1 MLHACVQVIRAF
13 FAALNAFN
21 QATVGEPA
29 DDDNMYAAYDAV
41 QHYMKFIC
49 MPKLSGQHTGPV
61 CHASNHGTQVICL
74 LTAVLPRLFLA
85 GQITNMLVDFHYAQ
99 LLCSIL
105 SIPAGC
111 LTFDYKR
118 FVFLLSVLLALTP
131 SHETLHI
138 PHVFVC
144 MQAMTGMIFKK
155 LFNQALIVWDHCVY
169 VRERLLWYDTE
180 KAMPFLV
187 RDTLARLHR
196 AAAEVLYA
204 EADLVTPCCAT
215 FNVNWEQWLGHAPET
230 IMPVVNGLDFN
241 QVKTSMQ

>member
-1 MLHACVQVIRAF
+1 MLITICT
-13 FAALNAFN
+13 FA
-21 QATVGEPA
+21 
-29 DDDNMYAAYDAV
+29 
-41 QHYMKFIC
+41 H
-49 MPKLSGQHTGPV
+49 
-61 CHASNHGTQVICL
+61 
-74 LTAVLPRLFLA
+74 
-85 GQITNMLVDFHYAQ
+85 
-99 LLCSIL
+99 
-105 SIPAGC
+105 
-111 LTFDYKR
+111 
-118 FVFLLSVLLALTP
+118 
-131 SHETLHI
+131 
-138 PHVFVC
+138 HVFVC

-241 QVKTSMQ
+241 QVQTNMQ

>member
-1 MLHACVQVIRAF
+1 
-13 FAALNAFN
+13 
-21 QATVGEPA
+21 
-29 DDDNMYAAYDAV
+29 
-41 QHYMKFIC
+41 
-49 MPKLSGQHTGPV
+49 
-61 CHASNHGTQVICL
+61 
-74 LTAVLPRLFLA
+74 
-85 GQITNMLVDFHYAQ
+85 
-99 LLCSIL
+99 
-105 SIPAGC
+105 
-111 LTFDYKR
+111 
-118 FVFLLSVLLALTP
+118 
-131 SHETLHI
+131 
-138 PHVFVC
+138 
-144 MQAMTGMIFKK
+144 MIFKK

-241 QVKTSMQ
+241 QVKISMQWLHVQVSSTSHMSCIGTDIAASALLLLRPLSSSVCRADSQIVVFAAQSYAAVLSSHHTFFYHALCNSSYPNCLSSECDVAVQDSGESSF

>member
-1 MLHACVQVIRAF
+1 
-13 FAALNAFN
+13 
-21 QATVGEPA
+21 
-29 DDDNMYAAYDAV
+29 
-41 QHYMKFIC
+41 
-49 MPKLSGQHTGPV
+49 
-61 CHASNHGTQVICL
+61 
-74 LTAVLPRLFLA
+74 
-85 GQITNMLVDFHYAQ
+85 
-99 LLCSIL
+99 
-105 SIPAGC
+105 
-111 LTFDYKR
+111 
-118 FVFLLSVLLALTP
+118 
-131 SHETLHI
+131 
-138 PHVFVC
+138 

-215 FNVNWEQWLGHAPET
+215 FNVDWEQWLGHAPDT

-241 QVKTSMQ
+241 TVSVCSFCI

>member
-1 MLHACVQVIRAF
+1 
-13 FAALNAFN
+13 
-21 QATVGEPA
+21 
-29 DDDNMYAAYDAV
+29 
-41 QHYMKFIC
+41 
-49 MPKLSGQHTGPV
+49 
-61 CHASNHGTQVICL
+61 
-74 LTAVLPRLFLA
+74 
-85 GQITNMLVDFHYAQ
+85 
-99 LLCSIL
+99 
-105 SIPAGC
+105 
-111 LTFDYKR
+111 
-118 FVFLLSVLLALTP
+118 
-131 SHETLHI
+131 
-138 PHVFVC
+138 
-144 MQAMTGMIFKK
+144 MTGMIFKK

-241 QVKTSMQ
+241 QVKSMLLVTSVSVISARYVSCGTAVYSTLSTLCRRYLLPLSAFVCQMPDPPLSLLDNHNMCVRLLLYNCLSALCDVAVQDCRAGSC

>member
-1 MLHACVQVIRAF
+1 MM
-13 FAALNAFN
+13 
-21 QATVGEPA
+21 
-29 DDDNMYAAYDAV
+29 D
-41 QHYMKFIC
+41 
-49 MPKLSGQHTGPV
+49 
-61 CHASNHGTQVICL
+61 
-74 LTAVLPRLFLA
+74 
-85 GQITNMLVDFHYAQ
+85 
-99 LLCSIL
+99 LCSCFL
-105 SIPAGC
+105 F
-111 LTFDYKR
+111 FDCSGSQP
-118 FVFLLSVLLALTP
+118 LMLM
-131 SHETLHI
+131 TLCTTCTHD
-138 PHVFVC
+138 FVC

-180 KAMPFLV
+180 KGMPFLV

-241 QVKTSMQ
+241 QVKTSINNCMCGCQQVACDALAQIQLFLNCCYCCPC